1 MHILAL
7 PGDAQSLVNY
17 LYSSSM
23 SSSRTLETLYH
34 VCPREMHIQETL
46 RWLIENDYVYQEG
59 DTYDLTTLGM
69 RAAQDAQRRTQV
81 TGPVSVQNAPADIPT
96 ADLHPLRTHTS
107 PLKRQATEVNYLLA
121 FENPTDALPIPVLD
135 GDTIGRQSDT
145 TINLTHDNFIS
156 GHHCRFG
163 VQMQD
168 NRLRLSIEDL
178 GSRNGTFVDG
188 QRLEPGQI
196 IELEHGSRIEIGH
209 TLLIVVKIPY

>member
-1 MHILAL
+1 MNILVL
-7 PGDAQSLVNY
+7 PADAQSLVNY

-23 SSSRTLETLYH
+23 SSSRTLDTLYH

-46 RWLIENDYVYQEG
+46 RWLIENDYVYQDG
-59 DTYDLTTLGM
+59 AAYDLTALGM
-69 RAAQDAQRRTQV
+69 RAAQEAQHRTQIA
-81 TGPVSVQNAPADIPT
+81 GPVSAQNGQSDIPT

-107 PLKRQATEVNYLLA
+107 PLQQQAAEVNYLLA
-121 FENPTDALPIPVLD
+121 FENPTDALPIPILD
-135 GDTIGRQSDT
+135 GDTIGRQTDT

-156 GHHCRFG
+156 GHHCRFS
-163 VQMQD
+163 VQMED
-168 NRLRLSIEDL
+168 NRLHLSIEDL

-196 IELEHGSRIEIGH
+196 TELEHGSRIEMGH